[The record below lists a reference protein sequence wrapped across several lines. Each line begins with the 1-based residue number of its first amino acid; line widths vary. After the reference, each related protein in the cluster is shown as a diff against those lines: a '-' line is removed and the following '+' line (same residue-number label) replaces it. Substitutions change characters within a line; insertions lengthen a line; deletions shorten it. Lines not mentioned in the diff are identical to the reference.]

1 MTCWIKCQSNKFI
14 YFGEWF
20 KFLIN
25 ENVQKS
31 RRCTHCSC
39 KPLRFCSALCKLSRS
54 FIIFEICILDALFCT
69 CANQHP
75 PIPITTDTIRTR
87 SFIQLCGGP
96 GAKHMRILV
105 RLPMKHYAMMTVC
118 LFCMLTG
125 YLLNIFYTLRESFC
139 CVLKRRAW
147 IFDFTCA
154 YNDTHQSE
162 LYLIMTF
169 KKPQLFDQNSLYCGF
184 SQLMIWF

>member
-1 MTCWIKCQSNKFI
+1 MKMYELWLVESNQKFI
-14 YFGEWF
+14 YFGELF
-20 KFLIN
+20 KFLLN
-25 ENVQKS
+25 VNVQKS

-39 KPLRFCSALCKLSRS
+39 KSLRLCSALCKLSRS
-54 FIIFEICILDALFCT
+54 FIIFEICILDDLFCT

-96 GAKHMRILV
+96 GAKYMGILV
-105 RLPMKHYAMMTVC
+105 RLPMKHYVMTVC

-125 YLLNIFYTLRESFC
+125 YLLNIFYTLREPFC
-139 CVLKRRAW
+139 CVLKRHAW

-154 YNDTHQSE
+154 
-162 LYLIMTF
+162 
-169 KKPQLFDQNSLYCGF
+169 
-184 SQLMIWF
+184 

>member
-1 MTCWIKCQSNKFI
+1 MTCWIKCKSNKVL

-20 KFLIN
+20 KYLIN

-96 GAKHMRILV
+96 GAKYMRILV
-105 RLPMKHYAMMTVC
+105 RLPMKHYVMTVFILACC
-118 LFCMLTG
+118 LDICWIYFTPSESHSAVFSKGVHG
-125 YLLNIFYTLRESFC
+125 YLIS
-139 CVLKRRAW
+139 CVL
-147 IFDFTCA
+147 IMI
-154 YNDTHQSE
+154 HISQS
-162 LYLIMTF
+162 YI
-169 KKPQLFDQNSLYCGF
+169 
-184 SQLMIWF
+184 